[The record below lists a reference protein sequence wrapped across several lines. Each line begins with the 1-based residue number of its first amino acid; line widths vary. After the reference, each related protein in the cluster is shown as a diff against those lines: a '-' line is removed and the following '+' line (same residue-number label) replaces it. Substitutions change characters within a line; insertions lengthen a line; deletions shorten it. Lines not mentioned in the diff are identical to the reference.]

1 MKKNLVV
8 ADLLTH
14 GSHDWNQARVELIFP
29 EVAHLILQIK
39 PSSLNAEDAFCWQR
53 ARNGIYSVKTGYYAA
68 LDSTDHPTIASPAP
82 DNFTWNRHVW
92 DINTSEKLKLF
103 LWKLCRGALA
113 LGANLQQRGMALQA
127 VCPHCNATES
137 ALHLFFTCPFAQ
149 QVWRLAPFATPV
161 DWLDINTPHQAL
173 IRATSLLNLPPT
185 GLTSD
190 LVSWILWGI
199 WKARNLLSFEHKAT
213 TAPAV
218 MTSAI
223 SGAREWSMA
232 QQTNLPRT
240 STTRYMERPPTLPTV
255 RLTCNSDA
263 AWRKETNN
271 AGLGWVI
278 IGSQDGLIYEGQGH
292 ARFVSSPLMAEALA
306 VKGMLLAA
314 SHLTTT
320 NFLMQQIPESL
331 VARML
336 NLWALDLHSNQLKT
350 FPNSI
355 GCLSKL
361 KVLNVSGNNLQYL
374 PKNYR
379 RLQIAG
385 RAERQFQPTDHASG
399 HDRVRANE
407 YDEALSSYS
416 VGLLISLVE
425 LDVSYNGITVLPDS
439 IACLRL
445 IQKLSVEG
453 NPLVSPPF
461 EVVEQGLESVKQYMS
476 EKMTVL

>member
-1 MKKNLVV
+1 
-8 ADLLTH
+8 
-14 GSHDWNQARVELIFP
+14 
-29 EVAHLILQIK
+29 
-39 PSSLNAEDAFCWQR
+39 
-53 ARNGIYSVKTGYYAA
+53 
-68 LDSTDHPTIASPAP
+68 
-82 DNFTWNRHVW
+82 
-92 DINTSEKLKLF
+92 
-103 LWKLCRGALA
+103 
-113 LGANLQQRGMALQA
+113 MALQA

-199 WKARNLLSFEHKAT
+199 WKARNLFSFEHRAT

-255 RLTCNSDA
+255 LLTCNSDA
-263 AWRKETNN
+263 VWRKETNN

-320 NFLMQQIPESL
+320 NVWIRSDSLELIRAINSNTYPMELYGVLKDIEFLSASFDFIYFSHISRSCNSRADSL
-331 VARML
+331 AKNALLCDHSTISLEEL
-336 NLWALDLHSNQLKT
+336 NANFNQLT
-350 FPNSI
+350 M
-355 GCLSKL
+355 
-361 KVLNVSGNNLQYL
+361 
-374 PKNYR
+374 
-379 RLQIAG
+379 
-385 RAERQFQPTDHASG
+385 
-399 HDRVRANE
+399 
-407 YDEALSSYS
+407 
-416 VGLLISLVE
+416 
-425 LDVSYNGITVLPDS
+425 LPDT
-439 IACLRL
+439 IGFELTNMT
-445 IQKLSVEG
+445 KLSVNSNKIVMLPSSLSHLTSLRVLDARLNRLRSLPDYLE
-453 NPLVSPPF
+453 NLVNLQVLTPL
-461 EVVEQGLESVKQYMS
+461 GC
-476 EKMTVL
+476 